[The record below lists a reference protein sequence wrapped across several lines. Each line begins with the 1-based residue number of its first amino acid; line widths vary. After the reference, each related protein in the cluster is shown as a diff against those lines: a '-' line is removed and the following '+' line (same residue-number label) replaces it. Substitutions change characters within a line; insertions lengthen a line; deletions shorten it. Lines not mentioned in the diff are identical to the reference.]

1 MIIGVPKE
9 IKNGETRVSLTPASV
24 EALVESE
31 HTVYIQENAG
41 IKVGFGDELYQ
52 HAGAK
57 IVNTAEE
64 VYAKS
69 EIVVKVKEPQPSEY
83 EMLKPGQTLL
93 TYLHLAVEP
102 ELTEVLLKKK
112 ITAIAYETIQC
123 ADGRLPLLHPMS
135 EIAGKMSVQIAAKL
149 LENSEAG
156 NGLLIGGVPGVAPA
170 EVLIVGAGTV
180 GLNAA
185 KIASGVGAGVTILDI
200 SPEKLNIIDNIF
212 NGRVKTAI
220 SNRYNLCKFAK
231 AADVVVSAVLNPGAK
246 APKIITKDIEK
257 TMKKG
262 SVIID
267 VSIDQ
272 GGIVESI
279 NEPTS
284 IERPYF
290 IEHGVI
296 HYAVP
301 NIPAL
306 VGRTA
311 TVSLNNYS
319 LPYIMKLADKGF
331 IAAVKST
338 PEMYKGVNTY
348 QGKLVNTDVA
358 AALELPYTELS
369 VLIGF

>member
-9 IKNGETRVSLTPASV
+9 IKNGETRISLTPASV
-24 EALVESE
+24 EALVERE
-31 HTVYIQENAG
+31 HTVFVQENAG
-41 IKVGFGDELYQ
+41 VNVGFTDDLYE

-57 IVNTAEE
+57 IVNSLEE
-64 VYAKS
+64 IYAKS
-69 EIVVKVKEPQPSEY
+69 EIVVKVKEPQPVEY
-83 EMLKPGQTLL
+83 GMLKTGQTLL

-102 ELTEVLLKKK
+102 ELTSELLKKK

-123 ADGRLPLLHPMS
+123 EDGRLPLLHPMS
-135 EIAGKMSVQIAAKL
+135 EIAGKMSIQVAAKL

-156 NGLLIGGVPGVAPA
+156 NGILIGGVPGVAPA

-185 KIASGVGAGVTILDI
+185 KIAAGVGASVTILDI
-200 SPEKLNIIDNIF
+200 CPEKLAFVDNIF

-220 SNRYNLCKFAK
+220 SNRYNIAKFCKM
-231 AADVVVSAVLNPGAK
+231 ADVLVSAVLIPGAK
-246 APKIITKDIEK
+246 APVIITKDIEK

-272 GGIVESI
+272 GGIVESVK
-279 NEPTS
+279 EPTS
-284 IERPYF
+284 IEKPYF
-290 IEHGVI
+290 VENGVI

-301 NIPAL
+301 NIPGL
-306 VGRTA
+306 VGRSA
-311 TVSLNNYS
+311 TISLNNYS

-348 QGKLVNTDVA
+348 QGKLVNQDVA
-358 AALELPYTELS
+358 EALGLQYTELS
-369 VLIGF
+369 ILIGF